1 MHVCKKKT
9 EFCVDFLILTKI
21 TSNDLGCQNCFIAF
35 DKINSLLF
43 PARLSQ
49 SLWDFQK
56 LRFGSYQI
64 GKNVVNDIQWLIT
77 LVVFDFFS
85 NSSIIDMIILQQVCI
100 GWGLLEYYN
109 PHF

>member
-1 MHVCKKKT
+1 MCMCAKKT

-77 LVVFDFFS
+77 LVVFDFF
-85 NSSIIDMIILQQVCI
+85 QTRP
-100 GWGLLEYYN
+100 LLI
-109 PHF
+109 